1 MGTGMG
7 DNPGVRSS
15 LLMPDSKPKPQQV
28 ELLKDLAAN
37 FFVLGWGHTIH
48 AYQYP

>member
-7 DNPGVRSS
+7 SNPAVCSS

-28 ELLKDLAAN
+28 ELLKDLAASL
-37 FFVLGWGHTIH
+37 F
-48 AYQYP
+48 A